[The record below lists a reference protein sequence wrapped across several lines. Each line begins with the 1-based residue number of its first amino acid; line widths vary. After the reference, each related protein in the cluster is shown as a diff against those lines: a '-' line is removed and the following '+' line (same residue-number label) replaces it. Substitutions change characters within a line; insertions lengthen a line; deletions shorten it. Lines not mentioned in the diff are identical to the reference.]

1 MRDVSRRLA
10 APARGIRALAD
21 APQLGHFA
29 WCHARGIARISG
41 PITDSRA
48 ERRWRAEPDQAAF
61 LAAGVK
67 EQRTAR

>member
-1 MRDVSRRLA
+1 MRDVSRRLV

-21 APQLGHFA
+21 AAKSGCFA
-29 WCHARGIARISG
+29 FCQARGIDRVIG
-41 PITDSRA
+41 LITDSRA
-48 ERRWRAEPDQAAF
+48 EPPWRAEPGKAAF